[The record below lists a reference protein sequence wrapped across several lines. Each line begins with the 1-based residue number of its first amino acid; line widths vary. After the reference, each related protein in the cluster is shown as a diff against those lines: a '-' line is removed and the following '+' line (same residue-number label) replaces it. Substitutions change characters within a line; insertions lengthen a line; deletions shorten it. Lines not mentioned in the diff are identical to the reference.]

1 MPFAVRA
8 ARARRIQLAAFAGVV
23 GVLVAAVVSLDAATT
38 TALDE
43 GAAAIVAAAVP
54 QAQGVALD
62 ALLAADPDA
71 QDAAVTVAVTEA
83 FGAASVTVRRSVW
96 GEGVTEDGAAER
108 RMLADPHV
116 PELSRLVEGTW
127 PGTADEVAVSARAAE
142 RTGDEVGG
150 EIVVDG
156 VPAKISGIWEPLD
169 PADPAWF
176 GEPSVGS
183 GRTGEAIGPVLA
195 AEERVAALGQVP
207 RVRWIVTPAS
217 PITAGLLSAYQ
228 DGAQR
233 LAGARA
239 ALDPGGRQ
247 SLRIEGELGSTMARA
262 SAAVAGSRAML
273 AVPLAVLL
281 LVGAIVLGVL
291 ARTLAR
297 SRDDE
302 RRVLLA
308 RGASPGALVGVM
320 IAETSI
326 VSVVGALA
334 GAAVGLAVAVAVAA
348 GATGVLESTP
358 ATVPG
363 IAVAI
368 ALAAVAVATASAAPG
383 VAVARSAR
391 ADAGRRSALAL
402 LLPLVAAVAVSL
414 LASAQ
419 LLSGGLISAGRP
431 DPLAASA
438 PAATLLA
445 ASLLITVGAL
455 PVATLAERAARRT
468 RGLAGVLAMR
478 RLARQAGP
486 LTAGVLSL
494 ALLASSGV
502 FASVLSARVADAQQG
517 GVTRLLGADV
527 RAVFDIPTTIDERH
541 AGVDADTVEGLPG
554 VDSAF
559 AVLTRRATL
568 GSLDVALV
576 AAPAAL
582 LAASSTTGGAFDVG
596 GLTVGTT
603 PPLRGGSL
611 AVDVA
616 ARGSVPG
623 TTVAVVAWVMDGDG
637 AVRRVDLG
645 AVAAAG
651 RAATG
656 AAAQT
661 VTADVGEGSRL
672 SALEVSAV
680 FPDAAAAGIVP
691 EARMTLAARDAQGEL
706 TLPEDEVTLNRRQQS
721 FRIPTVTGLPEALPV
736 VLTSQLAGRLA
747 VQDGAELALRVGSI
761 TPPVAVEVDAI
772 VPALPGVG
780 GEDGIAVDL
789 AAFESRAIELGGS
802 VLTANELWIDSSAT
816 DRAAASVRS
825 VAVDPVRPETA
836 ASVGTAAVTAPTIGL
851 LAAGVGV
858 VAVLAALAFSVV
870 AASASQRRRAEF
882 VPLRSFGFSPALQ
895 RRTSV
900 VEAGLAIGCGLI
912 AGALAGAVVAE
923 LLVPAL
929 IAGLPGAA
937 S

>member
-71 QDAAVTVAVTEA
+71 QDASVTVAVTEA

-116 PELSRLVEGTW
+116 PELSRLVEGAW

-150 EIVVDG
+150 EIVLDG

-169 PADPAWF
+169 PSDPAWF

-334 GAAVGLAVAVAVAA
+334 GAAVGLAVAVAA

-559 AVLTRRATL
+559 AVLTRRAAL

-582 LAASSTTGGAFDVG
+582 LEASSTTGGASGVG
-596 GLTVGTT
+596 GLIVGTT

-623 TTVAVVAWVMDGDG
+623 TTVTVVAWVTDGDG

-645 AVAAAG
+645 AVATAG

-680 FPDAAAAGIVP
+680 FPDDDAAGNVP
-691 EARMTLAARDAQGEL
+691 EARMTLAARDAEGEL

-736 VLTSQLAGRLA
+736 VLTSQLADRLA

-761 TPPVAVEVDAI
+761 TPPIAVEVDAI

-816 DRAAASVRS
+816 DLAAASVRS

-870 AASASQRRRAEF
+870 AASASRRRRAEF

-900 VEAGLAIGCGLI
+900 VEAGLAIGYGLI
-912 AGALAGAVVAE
+912 AGALAGAVAAE

>member
-116 PELSRLVEGTW
+116 PELSRLVEGAW

-150 EIVVDG
+150 EIVLDG

-207 RVRWIVTPAS
+207 RVRWMVTPAS

-334 GAAVGLAVAVAVAA
+334 GAAIGLAVAA

-419 LLSGGLISAGRP
+419 LASGGLISAGRP

-541 AGVDADTVEGLPG
+541 AGVAADTVEGLPG

-596 GLTVGTT
+596 GLIVGTT

-623 TTVAVVAWVMDGDG
+623 TTVTVVAWVTDGDG

-645 AVAAAG
+645 AVATAG

-680 FPDAAAAGIVP
+680 FPDDAAAGNVP
-691 EARMTLAARDAQGEL
+691 EARMTLAARDAEGEL

-736 VLTSQLAGRLA
+736 VLTSQLADRLA

-761 TPPVAVEVDAI
+761 TPPIAVEVDAI

-816 DRAAASVRS
+816 DLAAASVRS

-870 AASASQRRRAEF
+870 AASASRRRRAEF

-900 VEAGLAIGCGLI
+900 VEAGLAIGYGLI
-912 AGALAGAVVAE
+912 AGALAGAVAAE